1 MIRNYEVQEIGEYSR
16 LVGEENLRIVLD
28 TFDCSLN
35 QEVEGFLVRK
45 AVQAGLLKS
54 GENWCWWSVRQI
66 AQSCLSS
73 TKTEASSR
81 GMNVMTKVTA

>member
-35 QEVEGFLVRK
+35 QEVESFLVRK
-45 AVQAGLLKS
+45 SVQSGLLKS
-54 GENWCWWSVRQI
+54 PIFNLKSWKLKMKG
-66 AQSCLSS
+66 QSQ
-73 TKTEASSR
+73 
-81 GMNVMTKVTA
+81 